1 MHTSDVFAKIFS
13 ASSSIVALWAFEAFL
28 FMYQH
33 VSAQYLR
40 LLACKIAAV
49 ADVNLLRVQPSVCIQ
64 VAHCLESPAALLARV
79 KPDVVVRQLMP
90 K

>member
-1 MHTSDVFAKIFS
+1 MHTSDVFVKIFS
-13 ASSSIVALWAFEAFL
+13 ASGSIVALWTVEAFL
-28 FMYQH
+28 LMYQH
-33 VSAQYLR
+33 VSAQDLR
-40 LLACKIAAV
+40 LLTCKIAAV
-49 ADVNLLRVQPSVCIQ
+49 VDVILLHVQPSVCIQ